1 MPEYLGIPLK
11 VFLTKVSFSFAID
24 KREEG
29 RCMPRGSLYAFIL
42 GLGSPLMAFRVKM
55 ARVALAKRSRGE

>member
-29 RCMPRGSLYAFIL
+29 ALHAGEDPRKLLSLT
-42 GLGSPLMAFRVKM
+42 S
-55 ARVALAKRSRGE
+55 ARP